1 MVKLI
6 RLSSDNSNAHIK
18 ANFDVDI
25 IINPNS
31 KIALKNLT
39 FESLVGI
46 FNANANNAR
55 VAFLGDGGIPNEYYE
70 QFVTPSKYTDRF
82 ELYKEVSQAL
92 NRTLN
97 LNDAKNNG
105 IAHRE
110 IYGEF
115 KLVQNLDLKTRL
127 EFRQSVAMNI
137 QSNAYGDVDYDIKNP
152 LGIGNTRAWTQP
164 AAPLNQFEL
173 DDDQELYLKATATET
188 HDERYSFVPRFGLGL
203 SKGCAVFYC
212 RIKSSVVNGDPTVPN
227 GFSIGVSCGNPR
239 MPEDTDIPTVG
250 VSDTERNY
258 EITFIDKNSNY
269 SFRRS
274 HKGVA
279 STNTD
284 TGFLPND
291 VDSANLE
298 QHDVLVF
305 KIDNNPNNVKAISA
319 HIYDYNGGPGR
330 ERLIFSQPL
339 NDAELEGTFTP
350 YIYMRGNKNN
360 IQLDMLRFTPDP
372 FYLVNNQNIVI
383 KNTSDVNDDVAGY
396 VLSDP
401 TYIFDNGIGLVDPIH
416 QNIREKIALNY
427 VDDSGNNLD
436 EDDPAQ
442 LSLAGEL
449 AEALG
454 INKPGNLTEF
464 NASVDLNDF
473 TYRNNINVFDQEL
486 NSIGLTIDSP
496 HFSTFEQ
503 PDSFIVE
510 TISLPLVSYNSSVAM
525 DKYLE
530 TQLRRGFNINVK
542 NNRQTNGSRR
552 NILATIPKSSDT
564 GLVQYEP
571 NELVYIDID
580 NNQKINLRNF
590 ELRILN
596 TDFLPIKTF
605 GIIDMTLLI
614 DN

>member
-6 RLSSDNSNAHIK
+6 RLSTDNSNGHIK
-18 ANFDVDI
+18 ANFDTDI

-46 FNANANNAR
+46 FTANANNAR
-55 VAFLGDGGIPNEYYE
+55 VAFLGDGRIPNEYDE
-70 QFVTPSKYTDRF
+70 QFVTQGKYTNAL

-97 LNDAKNNG
+97 LNDGKENG

-115 KLVQNLDLKTRL
+115 RVSSNLDIKTRI

-137 QSNAYGDVDYDIKNP
+137 QSNAYPDADYEIKNP
-152 LGIGNTRAWTQP
+152 LGLGNTRAWTQP

-173 DDDQELYLKATATET
+173 DDDQELYLKASATESA
-188 HDERYSFVPRFGLGL
+188 DERYSFVPRFGLGL
-203 SKGCAVFYC
+203 SKGCGVFYC
-212 RIKSSVVNGDPTVPN
+212 RIKSSVVNGATPN

-239 MPEDTDIPTVG
+239 MPEDTDIPAVG

-269 SFRRS
+269 FFRRS

-284 TGFLPND
+284 SGFPPND

-383 KNTSDVNDDVAGY
+383 KNSGDVNDDVAGY

-401 TYIFDNGIGLVDPIH
+401 TYIFDNNLILTDPIH
-416 QNIREKIALNY
+416 QNIRQKIALNY

-442 LSLAGEL
+442 LVLAGEL

-454 INKPGNLTEF
+454 INKKGDLSEF

-473 TYRNNINVFDQEL
+473 KYSHNLNTLNQEI

-496 HFSTFEQ
+496 HFNTFQ
-503 PDSFIVE
+503 QADSFIVE
-510 TISLPLVSYNSSVAM
+510 TLSLPLVSYNSSVTKNDFLDTA
-525 DKYLE
+525 
-530 TQLRRGFNINVK
+530 LRRAFSINVN

-552 NILATIPKSSDT
+552 NILATIPKTSENS
-564 GLVQYEP
+564 LVQYEP

-580 NNQKINLRNF
+580 NKQKLNLRNF